1 MSTRV
6 VKTLRNAGKSW
17 TPDDV
22 KTLQRLAAKDKPVR
36 VIALL
41 MGRTAIAVQAK
52 ALQEHILLKRQP
64 RKKSANAYSMMAVS
78 IARAAHEQ
86 DGCWP
91 GGVADS

>member
-22 KTLQRLAAKDKPVR
+22 ETLEKLAAEDKPVR

-41 MGRTAIAVQAK
+41 MGRTALAVQAK
-52 ALQEHILLKRQP
+52 ALQEHILLKRQSRSAQARIP
-64 RKKSANAYSMMAVS
+64 R
-78 IARAAHEQ
+78 
-86 DGCWP
+86 
-91 GGVADS
+91 